1 MNMTTQ
7 APKTETMFVRET
19 MHGWQMSASGNAH
32 IGTFNTLEAAK
43 AFCADMGYRLQITR
57 AGGKIE
63 WS

>member
-1 MNMTTQ
+1 
-7 APKTETMFVRET
+7 MFVRET